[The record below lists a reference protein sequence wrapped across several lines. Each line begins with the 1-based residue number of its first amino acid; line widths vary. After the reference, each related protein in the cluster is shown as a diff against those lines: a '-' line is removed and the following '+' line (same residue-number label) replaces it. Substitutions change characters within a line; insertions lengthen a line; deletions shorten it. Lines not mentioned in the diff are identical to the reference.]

1 LRESF
6 FVLRLK
12 LLIFSLY
19 FFVAFRYIFSFPIEI
34 DPNSKRFNHYKTA
47 LMKKTLLLA
56 WMAIAIP
63 IFVLAQTRQITGT
76 VTDESGNPLPNV
88 SVVLKGISTGT
99 VTGTDGSF
107 RIDVNA
113 ANPTLVFSYA
123 GRATQELKVGSS
135 NTYRVSLQPSSGD
148 MSEVVVTALG
158 IRREKRALGYS
169 SQEVKGED
177 LQRTKQTNVVN
188 ALRGQV
194 AGVQINSGGGAPGQ
208 GSRIIIR
215 GIKSLDPNKD
225 NQPLFVIDGIIM
237 DNSTTTVSTA
247 GSLRGLTNRAGDINP
262 DDVESIS
269 VLRGGAATA
278 LYGQAGSNGV
288 VVITTKSA
296 KAGKMR
302 IGLTATYGIDEVNKF
317 PEVQSRF
324 SQGFVGATSRVP
336 EYDPTTIFS
345 AWGPTVE
352 QVKAIDPTQN
362 DFLYHH
368 YARGY
373 QQGNQFR
380 TSLNISGG
388 TENALLT
395 SSFSYFKQNGTIP
408 NSDFQNITARV
419 GGQFKTGKLRIAP
432 SVIFINS
439 GGLRVNA
446 DRFNEQLTYW
456 SPRLDVRDY
465 IKPDGTMKGYRDN
478 PIYGTYVNQFRDN
491 VNRLIGNV
499 DVMFSPVK
507 WFDVNYKLGMDYT
520 ADFRRHAGR
529 GALGLAGEL
538 HYSDNGLGFVDENRI
553 SNRILNSNLIGTF
566 KKDWGSK
573 LNTVLRVG
581 NEVRAFKYNRLTA
594 TGSEL
599 DVPTLLS
606 LNNAKVRNNTQ
617 YLEDYRIVSAFGDLS
632 VGYDNFLFLNV
643 TGRNDW
649 SSTLDPQFNSFF
661 YPSVSLSYIF
671 SQNFKL
677 PSWFSYG
684 KLRGS
689 LAGIGKDASPYDNNS
704 YYTSSIITSSSQ
716 VAWTR
721 GDSRGDR
728 LLKPERTTTLEL
740 GAELQF
746 FQNRLGLD
754 FTWYKLNS
762 RDQIIPIFLSPT
774 SGFTQLV
781 SNAGE
786 VENRGIEIV
795 LNGTPIKNKDF
806 SWNTTVNFSRNR
818 NKVVALKEGLKEII
832 VGSQFGYVNS
842 SVTIKYIPGYPV
854 GNLYGTTFQRY
865 YGTKVDDK
873 MTFDPSLPM
882 VIASTGSN
890 AGFPVP
896 DLTQRI
902 LGNSQPDWIG
912 GITNTFTYK
921 NLRLSFLIETQQG
934 QDRYNQLGN
943 FMAAFGIAKYT
954 EDRTSYRVFPGV
966 LANGTP
972 NTQSVYMGMGRASA
986 TDPRDYGNGYYRNIF
1001 RTVSEPFV
1009 EDASWTRLR
1018 FLSLSYQLPSRLFK
1032 TQVIKGASVTFT
1044 GNNLLLWTNYSGYD
1058 PETSSTAASSN
1069 ADGFTG
1075 FSYPAL
1081 RSYLLSVNL
1090 DF

>member
-1 LRESF
+1 
-6 FVLRLK
+6 
-12 LLIFSLY
+12 
-19 FFVAFRYIFSFPIEI
+19 
-34 DPNSKRFNHYKTA
+34 
-47 LMKKTLLLA
+47 MKKSLLLA
-56 WMAIAIP
+56 WIILSIP
-63 IFVLAQTRQITGT
+63 LLVFSQSRQITGR
-76 VTDESGNPLPNV
+76 VTDDKGVPLSGV
-88 SVVLKGISTGT
+88 SVAQKGTNNGT
-99 VTGTDGSF
+99 VTSEAGTYSLTVSGASP
-107 RIDVNA
+107 V
-113 ANPTLVFSYA
+113 LVFTYA
-123 GRATQELKVGSS
+123 GMQPQEMPVRTASVY
-135 NTYRVSLQPSSGD
+135 NVSLQPGGP

-169 SQEVKGED
+169 AQEVSGEA
-177 LQRTKQTNVVN
+177 LAQTKQTNVVN

-225 NQPLFVIDGIIM
+225 NQPLFVIDGIVM

-247 GSLRGLTNRAGDINP
+247 GSLRGLSNRAADINP

-302 IGLTATYGIDEVNKF
+302 VNFTTTYGIDEVNKF

-324 SQGFVGATSRVP
+324 SQGFVGTTSRVP

-352 QVKAIDPTQN
+352 EVKRIDPTQN

-368 YARGY
+368 YGRGY
-373 QQGNQFR
+373 QRGNQFR
-380 TSLNISGG
+380 SSLNISGG

-408 NSDFQNITARV
+408 NSDYQNISVRL
-419 GGQFKTGKLRIAP
+419 GSQFKYGKLKVAP
-432 SVIFINS
+432 SLNYINS

-478 PIYGTYVNQFRDN
+478 PIYGTYVNQFKDN

-499 DVMFSPVK
+499 ALTFSPFK
-507 WFDVNYKLGMDYT
+507 WFDLDYRLGMDYT

-538 HYSDNGLGFVDENRI
+538 HYADNGLGFVDEVRIGNRVI
-553 SNRILNSNLIGTF
+553 TSNLTGTF

-573 LNTVLRVG
+573 INTVLRVG
-581 NEVRAFKYNRLTA
+581 NEVRAIKYDRLSA
-594 TGSEL
+594 GGSEL

-606 LNNAKVRNNTQ
+606 INNAKVRTTTQ
-617 YLEDYRIVSAFGDLS
+617 YIEPYRIVSAYGDLS
-632 VGYDNFLFLNV
+632 VGYNNFLFLNI

-661 YPSVSLSYIF
+661 YPSVSLSYVF
-671 SQNFKL
+671 TDNFTP
-677 PSWFSYG
+677 PSWLTFG
-684 KLRGS
+684 KLRAS
-689 LAGIGKDASPYDNNS
+689 LAEVGKDAAPFETNS
-704 YYTSSIITSSSQ
+704 YYNSSVILSSNQ

-721 GDSRGDR
+721 GDARGDQ
-728 LLKPERTTTLEL
+728 LLKPERTSTFEVGTEL
-740 GAELQF
+740 RFL
-746 FQNRLGLD
+746 QNRIGME

-774 SGFTQLV
+774 SGYTEIRT
-781 SNAGE
+781 NAGE
-786 VENRGIEIV
+786 IENKGIEIV
-795 LNGTPIKNKDF
+795 LNGTPVRNKDF
-806 SWNTTVNFSRNR
+806 SWNTNINFSRNR
-818 NKVVALKEGLKEII
+818 NKVVSIREGLKEII
-832 VGSQFGYVNS
+832 VGSQFGYVNAG
-842 SVTIKYIPGYPV
+842 VTLKYIPGLPV
-854 GNLYGTTFQRY
+854 GNIYGTTFQRY
-865 YGTKVDDK
+865 YGTKPDDK
-873 MTFDPSLPM
+873 VTFERDLPM

-921 NLRLSFLIETQQG
+921 SLRLSFLFETQQG
-934 QDRYNQLGN
+934 QDRYNQLAN
-943 FMAAFGIAKYT
+943 FMTAFGISKFT

-972 NTQSVYMGMGRASA
+972 NTQSVYLGMGRASA
-986 TDPRDYGNGYYRNIF
+986 SDPRDYGNGYYRNIY
-1001 RTVSEPFV
+1001 RTVSEPYV

-1018 FLSLSYQLPSRLFK
+1018 FLSLSYQLPAKLLR
-1032 TQVIKGASVTFT
+1032 TNIIKGASVTFT
-1044 GNNLLLWTNYSGYD
+1044 GNNLALWTKYTGFD
-1058 PETSSTAASSN
+1058 PETSSSPASSN
-1069 ADGFTG
+1069 ADAFTG
-1075 FSYPAL
+1075 FSYPAV
-1081 RSYLLSVNL
+1081 RSYLLSINL